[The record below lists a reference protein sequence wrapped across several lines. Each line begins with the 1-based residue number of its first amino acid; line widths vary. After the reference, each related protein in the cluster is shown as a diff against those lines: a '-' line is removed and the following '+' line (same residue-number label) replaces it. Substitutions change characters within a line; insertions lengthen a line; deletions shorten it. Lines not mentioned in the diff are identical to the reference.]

1 VLIAVLIQSHAI
13 EAKPCVTEL
22 LKNFR
27 LFVDHDSAAQD
38 QAALRPLGL
47 NREDYTALLDRFMFD
62 PAFIG
67 AEAVV
72 IYGSRTHFKVG
83 YRPQI
88 NSDLDLAVFFT
99 GGFGD
104 AWFDR
109 VDAVNRSLQPLS
121 GSVGFSIEMQV
132 PPVETFD
139 EFLARLKVPEGEMQR
154 VALVDRLAE
163 EGRWSREQHR
173 QAQLQARASTWFNEE
188 AIFLV
193 KNQNSFQNWKR
204 LLQANGYRHI
214 ILLKDVRA
222 KSL

>member
-1 VLIAVLIQSHAI
+1 
-13 EAKPCVTEL
+13 
-22 LKNFR
+22 
-27 LFVDHDSAAQD
+27 
-38 QAALRPLGL
+38 
-47 NREDYTALLDRFMFD
+47 
-62 PAFIG
+62 
-67 AEAVV
+67 V